1 MMRRNL
7 VLIGFMGTG
16 KTTVGKLCARELD
29 YAFCDSD
36 AEIVQRAGKSIPEI
50 FADEGEEAFRQ
61 YERETI
67 ADLAA
72 QEGLVIATGGGAVLD
87 SVNAEVLRETG
98 TVVLLT
104 AAPFVVLR
112 RVGDARTRPLLASS
126 DEDPKARI
134 IALLRERRPLYERAA
149 HFRVDTTHFSK
160 NTIVEQIVERFQQR
174 EQGTGNREQNN
185 AL

>member
-1 MMRRNL
+1 MTRRNL

-29 YAFCDSD
+29 YTFCDSD
-36 AEIVQRAGKSIPEI
+36 AKIVRRVGKSIPEI

-61 YERETI
+61 YEREAI
-67 ADLAA
+67 ADLAT
-72 QEGLVIATGGGAVLD
+72 QERLVVATGGGAVLD
-87 SVNAEVLRETG
+87 PVNAEVLRETG

-112 RVGDARTRPLLASS
+112 RVGDARTRPLIAFCA
-126 DEDPKARI
+126 DPKARV

-149 HFRVDTTHFSK
+149 HFQVDTTYSSK
-160 NTIVEQIVERFQQR
+160 GTVAAEIVERFLR
-174 EQGTGNREQNN
+174 GNEIGDESPF
-185 AL
+185 